1 MRYRSLNRIWFSL
14 LAALIGVVAAFG
26 SVSFVFLPPLPASAL
41 FLVMSVAAG
50 VLTFWLPRATVGGRE
65 PMSS

>member
-1 MRYRSLNRIWFSL
+1 MKRA
-14 LAALIGVVAAFG
+14 LAVAAFG